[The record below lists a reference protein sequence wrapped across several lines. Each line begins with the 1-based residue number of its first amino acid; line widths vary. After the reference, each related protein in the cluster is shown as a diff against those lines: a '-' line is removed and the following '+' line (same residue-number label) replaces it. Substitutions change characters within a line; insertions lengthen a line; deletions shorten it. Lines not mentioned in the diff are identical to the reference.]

1 MRLTSSLL
9 LALAVAVPLF
19 AATSTEVTIPVA
31 GYLVLS
37 NDLTY
42 RTEAVIT
49 NHSDAAKTV
58 MLELIND
65 GRADLYRVFT
75 IDAHET
81 MYLPTA
87 GFPSASPGLNGT
99 IGALRIRSDGASGGI
114 EAKAVIVAEHPISRG
129 SSRQEVDAVP
139 KEEYH
144 ANETYFIG
152 VRHSAG
158 TGAYTN
164 VGITNLSETETVT
177 FFVQFQFHTGLTSVT
192 VPPMSMRQIRVT
204 GPGNAGRWVH
214 VWPEWSDPDGT
225 PARST
230 PWVAYASTVD
240 THTGDAYSGQ
250 RVPAHSK
257 FRP

>member
-1 MRLTSSLL
+1 MRLTSYVL
-9 LALAVAVPLF
+9 LALAATVPLS
-19 AATSTEVTIPVA
+19 AAVSSEVTIPVA

-37 NDLTY
+37 DDLTY

-49 NHSDAAKTV
+49 NHSDRAKTV
-58 MLELIND
+58 VLELVHD
-65 GRADLYRVFT
+65 GHAELFRVFT

-81 MYLPTA
+81 MFLPTA
-87 GFPSASPGLNGT
+87 GLPSASPGLNGT
-99 IGALRIRSDGASGGI
+99 IGALRLRTDGTGGI
-114 EAKAVIVAEHPISRG
+114 EAKAVIVAERRISRG
-129 SSRQEVDAVP
+129 SSRQEVEGVP
-139 KEEYH
+139 MEEYH
-144 ANETYFIG
+144 ANETYFLG

-177 FFVQFQFHTGLTSVT
+177 FFVQFQFHTQPTAVT
-192 VPPMSMRQIRVT
+192 VPPLSMRQIRVT
-204 GPGNAGRWVH
+204 GPGNAGRWVR

-225 PARST
+225 PAHST